1 MMRYISIIF
10 LFVLS
15 SACGQIEKPVSAA
28 DTIHN
33 QIAMLN
39 HTGELHRKNKN
50 KEKALYYH
58 HQALKKARRYN
69 LYEDQIR
76 SLMGIAH
83 VLKTDD
89 ADQSI
94 IHLKNALQLADSIGQ
109 QQLCAEIYRSLSE
122 IYRQEANYQQ
132 ALQAL
137 EEHHRIAD
145 QLVQNDKNQK
155 IALLRKTYQRDGI
168 LLIAIA
174 ILLILLILLYD
185 ISKTKKLNAKLLAA
199 NQIKDKLFTIIG
211 HDLRNPIG
219 SITDMLALIEHN
231 ELTADEQRRMI
242 SEMRKQSDV
251 SFEILNSLLSW
262 GQAQLNGITI
272 HPVVFH
278 PSKVIINNITAL
290 QRKADEKSLVIQNQV
305 PQDIQIRA
313 DQDHFDFVIRNLLSN
328 AIKFS
333 HDQGKITI
341 DADITDEKQITFLVK
356 DEGVGINAAQQKAF
370 LSNQLD
376 VSFGTKGEKGTGI
389 GLMLSKEF
397 QKANG
402 GAIWLESKIG
412 EGSTFY
418 FSYPIG
424 QLK

>member
-1 MMRYISIIF
+1 MRYIFILF
-10 LFVLS
+10 LFILS

-33 QIAMLN
+33 QIAALN
-39 HTGELHRKNKN
+39 HSGEAHRKNKN
-50 KEKALYYH
+50 KERALYYH
-58 HQALKKARRYN
+58 NQALQKARRYN

-94 IHLKNALQLADSIGQ
+94 IHLKNALQLADSIGH
-109 QQLCAEIYRSLSE
+109 QQLSAEIYRSLSE
-122 IYRQEANYQQ
+122 IYRQQANYQQ

-155 IALLRKTYQRDGI
+155 IALLQKTYQRNVI
-168 LLIAIA
+168 FLVAIA
-174 ILLILLILLYD
+174 ILVILLILFYD
-185 ISKTKKLNAKLLAA
+185 IRKTKKLNAKLHAA
-199 NQIKDKLFTIIG
+199 NQIKDKLFAIIG

-219 SITDMLALIEHN
+219 SITDVLALMEHD
-231 ELTADEQRRMI
+231 ELTADEQRHMI
-242 SEMRKQSDV
+242 SQMRKQGDV
-251 SFEILNSLLSW
+251 SLEILNSLLSW
-262 GQAQLNGITI
+262 GQAQLNGIAV

-278 PSKVIINNITAL
+278 PHKIVTSNITAL
-290 QRKADEKSLVIQNQV
+290 QGKADEKHLKILNQV
-305 PQDIQIRA
+305 PAAIQIKA
-313 DQDHFDFVIRNLLSN
+313 DQDHFDFVMRNLLSN

-341 DADITDEKQITFLVK
+341 AANTTTPNQIVFSVK
-356 DEGVGINAAQQKAF
+356 DEGVGISPAQQQAF
-370 LSNQLD
+370 LAEQLD

-402 GAIWLESKIG
+402 GAIWLESSIG

-418 FSYPIG
+418 VSYPT
-424 QLK
+424 K